1 MRSLRGVGVLFSLLI
16 GGVLGGLMAPLP
28 SAAAPTLTIDGVAVG
43 LTQITC
49 ADTGYNSC
57 WSLNGTSPRTFGVW
71 KVGDASGTNKA
82 RVLMNDVSTAGSVDS
97 MKLTGAT
104 FTPVVAAGT
113 KVTNAILTNTYNQVT
128 GGNPAGDY
136 SWSMAQGGYF
146 DPLSTENVV
155 GNRLK
160 LTGTGTASGVTFPLG
175 VLDTGILTS
184 PTVLNLIGYVTKSKA
199 ASVVKPACNTGSN
212 RCAPTIKYD
221 YEITVVGLDT
231 LYLTDSVF
239 GCGGTCRGAGAGD
252 DAEEGGGAEL
262 PLCSDFA
269 VTCNAPTEV
278 AVAAIVTSGTAAGGV
293 EACGGGNCIVTVIK
307 ATPAKRGAGVTFNFD
322 ATGPG
327 VANFSIKVAATGL
340 GYHTSKD
347 LATGPTVGT
356 RTFSIPSYPVGW
368 QTDQISCVSL
378 LNNNTLTYTVD
389 GSSVKGPLHV
399 LTLGAGDTV
408 TCTWHMHRD

>member
-252 DAEEGGGAEL
+252 DGEEGGVRNFRSVRIL
-262 PLCSDFA
+262 LSRVMRQQKSPLL
-269 VTCNAPTEV
+269 
-278 AVAAIVTSGTAAGGV
+278 
-293 EACGGGNCIVTVIK
+293 
-307 ATPAKRGAGVTFNFD
+307 R
-322 ATGPG
+322 
-327 VANFSIKVAATGL
+327 L
-340 GYHTSKD
+340 
-347 LATGPTVGT
+347 
-356 RTFSIPSYPVGW
+356 
-368 QTDQISCVSL
+368 
-378 LNNNTLTYTVD
+378 
-389 GSSVKGPLHV
+389 
-399 LTLGAGDTV
+399 
-408 TCTWHMHRD
+408 